1 MGGADSL
8 ASTTRYAYDALGALT
23 GATYANEKW
32 DALADIVSNL
42 FCTVERTNWHYGKGG
57 SLREAKGTRCQYDA
71 EDNLVRKTLPDGQ
84 VWHYAWEEAR
94 DTAT

>member
-1 MGGADSL
+1 
-8 ASTTRYAYDALGALT
+8 
-23 GATYANEKW
+23 
-32 DALADIVSNL
+32 
-42 FCTVERTNWHYGKGG
+42 VERTNWHYGKGR

-94 DTAT
+94 DAAT